1 MEESAGLVRRLGALA
16 VARGLWVATAESC
29 TGGLVAGTMTAVP
42 GSSAWFRGGVVAYA
56 NEVKTG
62 LLGVPEAVLR
72 REGAVSGP
80 CVEAMAYGVAQLLG
94 ASAAVAVSGIA
105 GPGGGSPE
113 KPVGVVWIGW
123 SVGTAV
129 SSQRFVW
136 SGRDR
141 AAVRWAAVEAALAGL
156 VERLEA
162 RDSLRG

>member
-1 MEESAGLVRRLGALA
+1 MEEKERLVHRLGEMA

-29 TGGLVAGTMTAVP
+29 TGGLVAGTITAVP

-80 CVEAMAYGVAQLLG
+80 CVEAMAYGVARLLG
-94 ASAAVAVSGIA
+94 ASVAVAVSGIA

-113 KPVGVVWIGW
+113 RPVGLVWLGW
-123 SVGTAV
+123 YVGAAV
-129 SSQRFVW
+129 FSQRVVW

-162 RDSLRG
+162 RDSPHG